1 MKIKSKLLLSMAFTS
16 LTLISLNN
24 YVDAKETSSKGEK
37 PKVQN
42 VEVDNR
48 NYDKSSSKVKKEVM
62 KTESATLNYINSL
75 EGKGWDF
82 DGYYGWQCFDL
93 VNYYWNYLYG
103 HGLHGAYAKDIPTA
117 NDFSGEATVYKN
129 TPSFVAKPGD
139 VVVFNEDFGSGAG
152 HTAIVTNGNA
162 DGNLMK
168 FQSLDQNWNG
178 GGTNKTETAH
188 RVTHDYETEMWFIR
202 PNK

>member
-16 LTLISLNN
+16 LTLVSLNN

-62 KTESATLNYINSL
+62 RTESATLNYINSL

-82 DGYYGWQCFDL
+82 DGYYGL
-93 VNYYWNYLYG
+93 I
-103 HGLHGAYAKDIPTA
+103 A
-117 NDFSGEATVYKN
+117 
-129 TPSFVAKPGD
+129 
-139 VVVFNEDFGSGAG
+139 
-152 HTAIVTNGNA
+152 
-162 DGNLMK
+162 
-168 FQSLDQNWNG
+168 
-178 GGTNKTETAH
+178 
-188 RVTHDYETEMWFIR
+188 
-202 PNK
+202 